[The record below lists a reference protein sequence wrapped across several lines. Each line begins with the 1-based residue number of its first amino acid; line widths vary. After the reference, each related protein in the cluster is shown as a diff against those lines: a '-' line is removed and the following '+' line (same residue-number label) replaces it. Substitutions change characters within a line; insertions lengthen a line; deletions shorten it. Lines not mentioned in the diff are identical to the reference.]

1 MKIVSAGMSRRP
13 HEYTKGGYVAPGCP
27 DAVGAT
33 EGNPNEIGFE

>member
-13 HEYTKGGYVAPGCP
+13 HEYTKGGFVAPGP